1 MELKEIISKQA
12 LYNIRFVSGDSSFT
26 IYQKHTGGLYLST
39 NYAVHKILES
49 ASSTQFSVTRKKDS
63 DLILISKKQ
72 RFHQDFNLNT
82 EEDIFI
88 LPYGE
93 TEKKNKQVVAKKI
106 GNGIN
111 PVSHLDGTFVTFYK
125 PSSGE
130 IIVEKLSL
138 PTNTFKIKL
147 PKSPNPFYRSSV
159 LLLNEQNAVVRTL
172 NSSGIESLLK
182 VNFVK
187 SDQKLIK
194 KAESYQIRSEMCLI
208 NKKIYLFESNYQSA
222 EKELSKL
229 SIIDPDSFKAEIVY
243 ESQKSDLGNI
253 ACDSEKDTIYFLK
266 NYSNNT
272 KSYHDVA
279 KLNIKDKKLTRVTNE
294 DYITNIFEM
303 DGRLIAVNNGM
314 QMLLIGENS
323 LKKDSIPQLNKIIC
337 YYIDNEDLFLPAFYH
352 FILS

>member
-1 MELKEIISKQA
+1 MI
-12 LYNIRFVSGDSSFT
+12 
-26 IYQKHTGGLYLST
+26 
-39 NYAVHKILES
+39 
-49 ASSTQFSVTRKKDS
+49 
-63 DLILISKKQ
+63 
-72 RFHQDFNLNT
+72 
-82 EEDIFI
+82 
-88 LPYGE
+88 
-93 TEKKNKQVVAKKI
+93 KKI

-111 PVSHLDGTFVTFYK
+111 PVSHLNGKFVTYFK
-125 PSSGE
+125 PSINE
-130 IIVEKLSL
+130 IIVKKLSL

-147 PKSPNPFYRSSV
+147 TKSPNPFYRSSV
-159 LLLNEQNAVVRTL
+159 LLLNEQNAVVKTL

-187 SDQKLIK
+187 SDQQLIK
-194 KAESYQIRSEMCLI
+194 KAESYQIRSEMCEI

-229 SIIDPDSFKAEIVY
+229 SIIDPNSFKAEIIY

-279 KLNIKDKKLTRVTNE
+279 KLSIEDKKLTRVTNE

-303 DGRLIAVNNGM
+303 DGRLIAVNNGI

-323 LKKDSIPQLNKIIC
+323 LKKIASPQLNKIIC
-337 YYIDNEDLFLPAFYH
+337 YYIENEDLFLPS
-352 FILS
+352 FIISFSTNAVELPDVIRQSLDNDKNIELMVAKQREFLKDRVFSSFK